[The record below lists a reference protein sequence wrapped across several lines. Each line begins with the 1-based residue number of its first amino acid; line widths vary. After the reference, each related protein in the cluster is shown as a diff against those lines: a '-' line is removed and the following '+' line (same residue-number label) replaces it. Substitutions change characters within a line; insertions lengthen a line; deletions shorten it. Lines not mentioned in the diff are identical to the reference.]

1 MNLSVQH
8 KVTLG
13 VSLLLVLALVIG
25 LVSFWQIKRIEA
37 QINEIS
43 DVVTPTIETADDV
56 VYLATEMQKLITE
69 HLASEDL
76 ALAAELQQE
85 FEDTETRFHAS
96 VAELE
101 SVVLDPAMLAEVRG
115 VRDEIDAVLAA
126 AERMITAHNTE
137 LRFEI
142 ESEARMARVDEL
154 GDQIAARLMAIS
166 DSNEAEM
173 AAAEEQ
179 GDLLLASGR
188 ATVGELNAILGALFE
203 RDYPMVEAALKL
215 TSFVNALEAAAGEI
229 LTEEDPAL
237 LPDMIAAYGA
247 IALAAEP
254 YLAVLAANAETD
266 SDRAEVADL
275 TQDFRDWVEVTRG
288 ADGVF
293 PAYSEQLRNE
303 AIADVQ
309 AEEVDRIGDA
319 LVAQINRVIDAAD
332 LKSDTADEQAAR
344 TVAGAVMSLSVV
356 GVLTLLIGGGLIVM
370 LVRTVTRPLGAL
382 TALMGEMAQDRFNQ
396 DVPYQSRQDEIGLI
410 AQAVERFRE
419 NGLMRQ
425 KLEVETRAA
434 SEATEARRKRV
445 DDLIDGFRKR
455 MGAML
460 AQINDDSATMKT
472 AASALTEVASR
483 TEEAATNASSASNEA
498 LTNVETV
505 SGATTQLNTSVQE
518 ISTQVTQGLQM
529 ANGASHSSNAVNAK
543 VLELSEAAQRIGDV
557 INLIS
562 EIAEQTN
569 LLALNATIES
579 ARAGEA
585 GKGFAVVASE
595 VKTLAAQTAKATDEI
610 ARQITEIQK
619 STEDSVQGIGA
630 ITESINEIDR
640 FMTSVASAV
649 EEQSSATEEISR
661 SINEAAI
668 GNSSVNKDIAQVSVS
683 VGDTRGSADR
693 MLSAASNVSERSEA
707 INDAIEAFL
716 AEVEAA

>member
-1 MNLSVQH
+1 
-8 KVTLG
+8 
-13 VSLLLVLALVIG
+13 
-25 LVSFWQIKRIEA
+25 
-37 QINEIS
+37 
-43 DVVTPTIETADDV
+43 
-56 VYLATEMQKLITE
+56 
-69 HLASEDL
+69 
-76 ALAAELQQE
+76 
-85 FEDTETRFHAS
+85 
-96 VAELE
+96 
-101 SVVLDPAMLAEVRG
+101 
-115 VRDEIDAVLAA
+115 
-126 AERMITAHNTE
+126 
-137 LRFEI
+137 
-142 ESEARMARVDEL
+142 
-154 GDQIAARLMAIS
+154 
-166 DSNEAEM
+166 
-173 AAAEEQ
+173 
-179 GDLLLASGR
+179 
-188 ATVGELNAILGALFE
+188 
-203 RDYPMVEAALKL
+203 
-215 TSFVNALEAAAGEI
+215 
-229 LTEEDPAL
+229 
-237 LPDMIAAYGA
+237 
-247 IALAAEP
+247 
-254 YLAVLAANAETD
+254 
-266 SDRAEVADL
+266 
-275 TQDFRDWVEVTRG
+275 
-288 ADGVF
+288 
-293 PAYSEQLRNE
+293 
-303 AIADVQ
+303 
-309 AEEVDRIGDA
+309 
-319 LVAQINRVIDAAD
+319 
-332 LKSDTADEQAAR
+332 
-344 TVAGAVMSLSVV
+344 MSLSVV